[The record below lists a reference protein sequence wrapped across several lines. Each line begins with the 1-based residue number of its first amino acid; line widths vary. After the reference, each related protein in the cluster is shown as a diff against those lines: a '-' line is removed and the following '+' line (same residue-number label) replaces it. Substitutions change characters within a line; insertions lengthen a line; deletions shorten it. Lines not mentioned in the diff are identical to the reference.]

1 MIESLIPALAT
12 MHPLTIINN
21 IHTSCVSK
29 VEAVNILKR
38 DQSLSYWTQVHSNSK
53 RSTAERNLQ
62 GPGGPVLTDVYEE
75 SISTQLQGLIVLPK
89 MNVTLIQSSVIEE
102 VISFAALDN
111 VQELSCA
118 SLLAVC
124 FEGVSTRFHL
134 GKTTKASIHTV
145 YTQPTVRTGGLK
157 KSGLIRGTRALLA
170 HLSSQTRPDNSP
182 GEPVLLETSEK
193 QLEELIVTL
202 DVGKAH
208 AQLRRLKN
216 EPLAIQDSQIV
227 ITAIPTHRSRAM
239 FDCTKVPE
247 ELGSE
252 CNSGVG
258 YIMFECGLEGVCV
271 KIVKRAQFEKSE
283 NAEDALKPT
292 PEKIEPEV
300 NQSSVTSNN
309 PLNLVTLLNEAGG
322 SMAAEALAKIG
333 MKRPS
338 TPKSSVIKDKTASVS
353 DSRSK
358 EKTIES
364 KILRDRFTS
373 KSNEEC
379 VPDETDQVNGKAA
392 QPDLNCTSSDEPN
405 NAVVSTKNDNG
416 KTSSCVIDFKTVW
429 FNFAAPPRTPIT
441 RKIDYSRL
449 DWNLLSTA
457 SPAITAWMNPS
468 NRLAIKIVAL
478 VRTLYVRQTA
488 VMVALMADAWER
500 QTVHRP
506 VKSRYNGVFTPL
518 AKTLQEDPSCLL
530 CTMLQ
535 KYVLEESVQKIEG
548 DLKQQYVPQLSVL
561 RQVNTCL
568 GIHVL
573 PIVIYVFYR
582 PLLSSADNGKT
593 FFITRCCLSTNIK
606 GN

>member
-1 MIESLIPALAT
+1 MIESVIPTLST
-12 MHPLTIINN
+12 LHPLTIINDV
-21 IHTSCVSK
+21 HASCVRK

-38 DQSLSYWTQVHSNSK
+38 DQSLSYWSQVHSNSK

-75 SISTQLQGLIVLPK
+75 SISTQLQGLVVLPK
-89 MNVTLIQSSVIEE
+89 VNVTLIQSSVIEE

-134 GKTTKASIHTV
+134 GKTTKASMHTV

-170 HLSSQTRPDNSP
+170 HLSSQSRPDNIP

-193 QLEELIVTL
+193 QLEELIITL

-216 EPLAIQDSQIV
+216 DPVVMQDSQIV
-227 ITAIPTHRSRAM
+227 ITAIPAHRSRAM
-239 FDCTKVPE
+239 FDCTKIPE
-247 ELGSE
+247 EPTIDGH
-252 CNSGVG
+252 SGMG
-258 YIMFECGLEGVCV
+258 YIMFECGLEGVSV
-271 KIVKRAQFEKSE
+271 KIVKRSQFEKSE
-283 NAEDALKPT
+283 NAEEALKPT
-292 PEKIEPEV
+292 PEP
-300 NQSSVTSNN
+300 NQAEANESSITGNN
-309 PLNLVTLLNEAGG
+309 PLNLVTLLNEAGV
-322 SMAAEALAKIG
+322 SAEALAKIG
-333 MKRPS
+333 IKKPS
-338 TPKSSVIKDKTASVS
+338 TPKTGTPKDKNSSMHET
-353 DSRSK
+353 RSQK
-358 EKTIES
+358 DKPSETRS
-364 KILRDRFTS
+364 PRL
-373 KSNEEC
+373 
-379 VPDETDQVNGKAA
+379 DETDPGKDHLGSNSMAGERA
-392 QPDLNCTSSDEPN
+392 LVT
-405 NAVVSTKNDNG
+405 AKNDNG

-468 NRLAIKIVAL
+468 NRFAIKIVAMM
-478 VRTLYVRQTA
+478 RAMYVRRTA
-488 VMVALMADAWER
+488 VLVALMADAWER

-506 VKSRYNGVFTPL
+506 LKSRYPGMFTPL

-535 KYVLEESVQKIEG
+535 KYVLEETVAKIEN
-548 DLKQQYVPQLSVL
+548 DLKQQYVPQLGTL
-561 RQVNTCL
+561 RQV
-568 GIHVL
+568 
-573 PIVIYVFYR
+573 
-582 PLLSSADNGKT
+582 SSV
-593 FFITRCCLSTNIK
+593 
-606 GN
+606 